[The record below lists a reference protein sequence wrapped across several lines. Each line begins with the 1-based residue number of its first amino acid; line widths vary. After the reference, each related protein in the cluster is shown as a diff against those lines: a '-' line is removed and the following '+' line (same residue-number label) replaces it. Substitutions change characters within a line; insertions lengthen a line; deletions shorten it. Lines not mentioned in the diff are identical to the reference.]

1 MWIDVQGYLDPEY
14 FSTREF
20 SPKSDVYSFGVILLE
35 LLTGKAP
42 IQHGNYVVR
51 EIKTAVDKMGT
62 EGIWEMLDPILI
74 DAPVQDLEPFLKL
87 ALTCVEETG
96 AQRPAMSEVVKQLEG
111 MVGDS
116 PHIEK
121 SNSLA
126 KKLQPTTPKHL
137 LGNTEPSS
145 TKSARSWK
153 SGQSSSSQNS
163 SFKYSGVFTPG
174 PVNPKWLF
182 LFPPRPKIFAQF
194 AVCCA
199 KQTENHNTRKLE
211 FFLLPQE
218 LGAELCYM
226 ADDIRRCN
234 RPRLFRFA
242 NIWVGI
248 VVHRYTR
255 GIRKFSSVVCKK
267 NSFVDLWACALSL
280 KSCNFPYPDVIY
292 VSVQSSNL
300 ANDIFSSSQKSY
312 VVQIGCPSPILL
324 SSIDCLRF
332 TVSNCVLHRPIF
344 L

>member
-1 MWIDVQGYLDPEY
+1 MQGYLDPEY

-74 DAPVQDLEPFLKL
+74 DAPVQDLEFFLKL

-96 AQRPAMSEVVKQLEG
+96 AQRPAMSEVVKQLES
-111 MVGDS
+111 MVGGDS
-116 PHIEK
+116 ADVEK

-126 KKLQPTTPKHL
+126 KKLQLTTPKQLL

-174 PVNPKWLF
+174 PVNPK
-182 LFPPRPKIFAQF
+182 
-194 AVCCA
+194 
-199 KQTENHNTRKLE
+199 
-211 FFLLPQE
+211 
-218 LGAELCYM
+218 
-226 ADDIRRCN
+226 
-234 RPRLFRFA
+234 
-242 NIWVGI
+242 
-248 VVHRYTR
+248 
-255 GIRKFSSVVCKK
+255 
-267 NSFVDLWACALSL
+267 
-280 KSCNFPYPDVIY
+280 
-292 VSVQSSNL
+292 
-300 ANDIFSSSQKSY
+300 
-312 VVQIGCPSPILL
+312 
-324 SSIDCLRF
+324 
-332 TVSNCVLHRPIF
+332 
-344 L
+344 

>member
-14 FSTREF
+14 FRTREF

-74 DAPVQDLEPFLKL
+74 DAPVQDFELFLKL
-87 ALTCVEETG
+87 ALTCVEETR
-96 AQRPAMSEVVKQLEG
+96 AQRPPMSEVVKHLES

-116 PHIEK
+116 PDIEK

-126 KKLQPTTPKHL
+126 KKLQLTTPKFL

-145 TKSARSWK
+145 TKSSRSWK

-174 PVNPKWLF
+174 PVNPKWLL
-182 LFPPRPKIFAQF
+182 LFPPTAKEFWSI
-194 AVCCA
+194 AVCCC
-199 KQTENHNTRKLE
+199 KQTEIHNTTKLE
-211 FFLLPQE
+211 IFLSPEE
-218 LGAELCYM
+218 LGAESCYM

-234 RPRLFRFA
+234 RPRLLRFA

-248 VVHRYTR
+248 VVHRNTR
-255 GIRKFSSVVCKK
+255 GIQKCSSVGLQKI
-267 NSFVDLWACALSL
+267 SIVDLWACAFSL
-280 KSCNFPYPDVIY
+280 KYCNF
-292 VSVQSSNL
+292 S
-300 ANDIFSSSQKSY
+300 
-312 VVQIGCPSPILL
+312 
-324 SSIDCLRF
+324 
-332 TVSNCVLHRPIF
+332 
-344 L
+344 